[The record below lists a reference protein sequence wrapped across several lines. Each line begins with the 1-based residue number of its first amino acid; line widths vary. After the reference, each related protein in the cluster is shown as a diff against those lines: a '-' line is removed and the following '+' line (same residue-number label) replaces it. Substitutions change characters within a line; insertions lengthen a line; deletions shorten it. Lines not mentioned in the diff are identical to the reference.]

1 MVIDRTGE
9 GSCNDL
15 FSGFSYMLGCQ
26 LPADSYHTMRLGSK
40 ASGCNQCWKSAS
52 WGSLQEVPLEA
63 LPLHAQHP
71 FCPPPPAFQCPLLLG
86 SEVKASACVC
96 LQCGRDGFD
105 PWVGNIPWRR
115 KWQPT
120 PVFLLGESHGQRSL
134 VGYSPRGRKESDMTK
149 QLHFHFLYH
158 LSHHPSHVHIHNTSK
173 WRTQNGVSA
182 EVVLYFSGHL
192 GVFLL
197 LLTLHRRDLPGSHS
211 GQGQIINLTVISNAD
226 ELGKLAP
233 RPTRPLV
240 INKATPLTNI
250 FHTLTMDQCH
260 VGA

>member
-1 MVIDRTGE
+1 M
-9 GSCNDL
+9 
-15 FSGFSYMLGCQ
+15 
-26 LPADSYHTMRLGSK
+26 
-40 ASGCNQCWKSAS
+40 
-52 WGSLQEVPLEA
+52 
-63 LPLHAQHP
+63 
-71 FCPPPPAFQCPLLLG
+71 
-86 SEVKASACVC
+86 
-96 LQCGRDGFD
+96 
-105 PWVGNIPWRR
+105 IPWRR
-115 KWQPT
+115 KRQPT
-120 PVFLLGESHGQRSL
+120 PVPLPGKSHAQRSL
-134 VGYSPRGRKESDMTK
+134 VGYIPWGCKESDMTK

-197 LLTLHRRDLPGSHS
+197 LLTLHIRDLPGSHS

-250 FHTLTMDQCH
+250 FYTLTMDQCH